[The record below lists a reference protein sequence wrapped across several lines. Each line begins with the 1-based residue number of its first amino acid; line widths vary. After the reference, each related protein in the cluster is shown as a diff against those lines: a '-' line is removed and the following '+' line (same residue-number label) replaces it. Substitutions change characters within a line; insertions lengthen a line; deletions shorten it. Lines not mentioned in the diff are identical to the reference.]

1 MEREEDNYLGIDYS
15 LDQNH
20 LHRHKQQQE
29 NHHQTTLMMQS
40 SSVRVDGENTGEV
53 GKVVDYMF
61 NAQPPQISSSGYSL
75 DRLSS
80 AEVMQFADFGPKL
93 ALNQKQIM
101 EPAAGVPNANANN
114 SNNNNVVSEE
124 EDRAGKDMGLNLIDP
139 VYFLK
144 FPVLSER
151 SFDQQQT
158 HDGGGDDVQNNLL
171 LATPPL
177 PLIDDHRVAAHAHE
191 EEDED
196 EDARIIFSENSS
208 LNDRLGSFLEE
219 NNTHNNHENIMM
231 NSSGTEMGGV
241 TTKLNR
247 RKRPRSVK
255 TSEEVESQRMTHIA
269 VERNRRKQMNEHLR
283 VLRSLMPGSYVQRGD
298 QASIIGGAIEFVREL
313 EQLLQCLESQKRRRI
328 YGDNSTTLSSSLAP
342 PGETAPPPIFPTPTM
357 PPLSSNDQMN
367 KLAMTTPI
375 DIEQPGGGQLHE
387 DTAENKSCL
396 ADVEVKLLGMDAMVK
411 ILSRRRPGQLLKTI
425 AALEDLELDILH
437 TNVTTIEQTVL
448 YAFNVKIGSETRF
461 TAEDIAGSIQQIFNF
476 IHASS

>member
-1 MEREEDNYLGIDYS
+1 MEREEDNYSTSVAGLNDNNYS

-29 NHHQTTLMMQS
+29 NHHQTLMKQ
-40 SSVRVDGENTGEV
+40 SSVRVVGENTGE

-61 NAQPPQISSSGYSL
+61 NNNTNITQPLVPPPQQISSGYSL
-75 DRLSS
+75 DRLSF

-93 ALNQKQIM
+93 ALNQKQMM
-101 EPAAGVPNANANN
+101 EPAAASASDGI
-114 SNNNNVVSEE
+114 SEA
-124 EDRAGKDMGLNLIDP
+124 EDRAGKDMGLIDP

-151 SFDQQQT
+151 SFDQQT
-158 HDGGGDDVQNNLL
+158 HDGGDDVQNNLL
-171 LATPPL
+171 LDTPPL
-177 PLIDDHRVAAHAHE
+177 PVRDDHVTHDPE
-191 EEDED
+191 EEE
-196 EDARIIFSENSS
+196 EEARIIFSENSS
-208 LNDRLGSFLEE
+208 LNDRLGFLDE
-219 NNTHNNHENIMM
+219 NNTHNHENIMM

-313 EQLLQCLESQKRRRI
+313 EQLLQCLESQKRRRL
-328 YGDNSTTLSSSLAP
+328 YGDNATTLAPSTT
-342 PGETAPPPIFPTPTM
+342 TAQQLPPPMFPQL
-357 PPLSSNDQMN
+357 PLSSNDQIN
-367 KLAMTTPI
+367 KLETAAI
-375 DIEQPGGGQLHE
+375 DVEQMGGGQLHE
-387 DTAENKSCL
+387 DTAENKSCV

-448 YAFNVKIGSETRF
+448 YSFNVKVVSETRF